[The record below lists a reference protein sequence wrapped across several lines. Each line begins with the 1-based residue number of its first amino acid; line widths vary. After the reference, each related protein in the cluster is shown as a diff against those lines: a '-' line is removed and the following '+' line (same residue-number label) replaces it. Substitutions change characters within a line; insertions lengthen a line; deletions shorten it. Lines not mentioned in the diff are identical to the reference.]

1 MDKIRKCLLVLLVI
15 FNQLAFINVKA
26 LDEVMLEVNK
36 SEIVVEEST
45 KVEVSVSNLEIV
57 SYNWQSDSDCIELE
71 CFDNYVM
78 VKGLKVG
85 SAKISVEVE
94 YLKDGTIYKLE
105 DSTNI
110 KVVASKIEATK
121 EIDGSDNEECLD
133 FKTESYLKEHVDSKY
148 GVFDKATLCN
158 ILLVKNTLV
167 DVSKLNDNE
176 SIDSLMKR
184 NDLGE
189 VFITT
194 IPATVALYS
203 INRDSNYYVALANTM
218 INDKQV
224 EVRDYCFARNNTL
237 GEVVDGC
244 IYDEKAG
251 LVYIPKEL
259 FLENGKEVVEN
270 IQVQF
275 LQGTKQDT
283 KKIDS
288 KVSVATDCHD
298 DKKVGSGKVNGFLFE
313 TSVKTEK
320 GLERNEMIVSVNGV
334 PTNNYEYNKAEGM
347 VTIPASSTAIDNITV
362 DIEEKSVVSK
372 VLDKFL
378 KITDVS
384 AATSFEQMD
393 IAGTISLPDG
403 VSTGW
408 VGDVTLYQGYRS
420 DGTKTL
426 PVYGFGSSE
435 AELINFIYNGGNL
448 DYSKLSSENTNMFL
462 GVYLQGGI
470 DTFTGV
476 NHNSFWNWSIDNVT
490 NPAKIDAWL
499 YMMCTHVSNPLGNGS
514 EWTDN
519 PTRVRVLDIRGDEIV
534 VGFLTQKMNSQSG
547 SGIAK
552 FKIRNLNGDLEIQ
565 KTSGNSINSGNNNY
579 SLANAKYELRDGNK
593 VIASLVTDASGKASA
608 KGIKAGN
615 YTLVEVAAPKGYSLN
630 TTSLPITIK
639 AGEKTTISGKGCLV
653 DNPLT
658 SLAFDILKKD
668 SESSNL
674 VQGEASLVNAEF
686 VVKYYNGIYGNLSE
700 LPTVA
705 NKTWILKTIEDNG
718 RYLASLSDER
728 CLIKDRSDSL
738 FYVNNQVVLPLGT
751 VTIQEVK
758 APNGYLMDNNIILGQ
773 VKQNGN
779 SVVNTLGNEV
789 VVNDKVIKGRI
800 KVSKYSSKTGN
811 NVKYKETMFGIYASK
826 DMYIGSTLYKQGQ
839 LIQSLKTVNGSVVSK
854 DLPYGKYVIKETNA
868 PDGYVLNVDKQE
880 VMITSDKNYD
890 VSFSNKEKTGSLKLI
905 KEFSETEIGK
915 LGDAFISGNEYVLYA
930 YEDIYNPALGS
941 VIYQKDEMIT
951 KKEVGNGIYG
961 DDGKKYTDIN
971 GEISWSNLPLGK
983 YYALEKSSN
992 DSLLLNSNKVIF
1004 NKLTEK
1010 NLDQEEVINVNGYT
1024 DNKVKQQRVEI
1035 FKEGIGHNNHN
1046 SGKVEGLNGAEFTI
1060 KLESEVNKLGWDLAT
1075 TYDVVTTKSN
1085 SNDEK
1090 GYALTKYLPY
1100 GIYIMKETK
1109 TPKGYQ
1115 TSPDIRFS
1123 ISKDELVSDND
1134 HLHIV
1139 VNDDYYNAYVKIV
1152 KKDKDSNKVISLNG
1166 ASFKIKN
1173 VETNEYV
1180 SQKIGQTKYNIF
1192 TTNSKNQI
1200 IVKGT
1205 YLNKDDVLGTVVTP
1219 LVLSSGVYVLE
1230 EVSTPKGFLSL
1241 KEAIRF
1247 EIGDMI
1253 DMVDNDGDHI
1263 IEVEVE
1269 NRQPKG
1275 IIKVNKSILDLDTDI
1290 DLVDRDDL
1298 SKIRFVLKA
1307 NEDIVDPIDGS
1318 TLIEKGEVVNLGKV
1332 TKGKRLEDN
1341 SYCLS
1346 KEGLLEITDLPMGEG
1361 KASYVLEE
1369 VETLKG
1375 AIVDDTKHII
1385 DFIQKDNETVIYEK
1399 ELTLVN
1405 KTTNYGFNKTDVT
1418 GDKEVIGAKLT
1429 ISDEN
1434 GTVDEWISTTDAHT
1448 IEGLI
1453 VGKTYTLTETVTA
1466 KEYVKASDIT
1476 FTVKN
1481 TSELE
1486 MITMMDKQVMISKV
1500 DVGGKEV
1507 IGAYMQIVDLDGNIV
1522 DQWISDGNK
1531 HMANNLEEGKTYV
1544 LHEDLAPVGM
1554 NIANDIKFEVSNKK
1568 ENQLIKM
1575 IDTITEV
1582 SKVDEDSFMLQGVE
1596 LAVVST
1602 KTKNIVDRWVS
1613 GRHVFEITD
1622 DMKKEL
1628 IENNHVNGMYIDED
1642 DSTITYLITKNSKR
1656 NDYTLMIVKDGITTY
1671 SNININGNETSH
1683 MIEGLISGEEYILRE
1698 VKAPKGYASAKE
1710 QVFIAG
1716 KDESLIMV
1724 DESIKVEI
1732 SKQDIST
1739 KEELAGALLKVVDSD
1754 GKIVDEWVSR
1764 KTSHLIKNLEVGKEY
1779 KLIEITAPKGYNL
1792 SEEIKFTIKDT
1803 TDIQKVV
1810 MYDSKLPEIVKTGD
1824 KQSFIA
1830 LSILMLSALMIYVIK
1845 RIRI

>member
-15 FNQLAFINVKA
+15 FNQLAFINVRA
-26 LDEVMLEVNK
+26 LDEVMLEVDK
-36 SEIVVEEST
+36 SEIVLSESA
-45 KVEVSVSNLEIV
+45 KVEAIVSNLEVIA
-57 SYNWQSDSDCIELE
+57 YNWQSDSDCVELE
-71 CFDNYVM
+71 YFDDYVL

-94 YLKDGTIYKLE
+94 YLKEGTIYKLE
-105 DSTNI
+105 DSTSV

-121 EIDGSDNEECLD
+121 EVDGSDNEDCLD

-148 GVFDKATLCN
+148 GVFDKAVLSN

-167 DVSKLNDNE
+167 DVRKLNNND

-184 NDLGE
+184 KDLGE

-203 INRDSNYYVALANTM
+203 INQDSKYYVALANTM
-218 INDKQV
+218 LDDKQV

-244 IYDEKAG
+244 VYDDKTG

-259 FLENGKEVVEN
+259 FLENDKEVVEN

-275 LQGTKQDT
+275 LQATKQDV
-283 KKIDS
+283 KEIDS
-288 KVSVATDCHD
+288 KVSVATDYHD
-298 DKKVGSGKVNGFLFE
+298 DKKVGSGKVDGFLFE

-320 GLERNEMIVSVNGV
+320 GLNRNEMIVSINGV
-334 PTNNYEYNKAEGM
+334 PTNNYEYSRSEGM
-347 VTIPASSTAIDNITV
+347 VTVPASSTAINNITV

-384 AATSFEQMD
+384 AATTFEQMD
-393 IAGTISLPDG
+393 IAGTISLPEG
-403 VSTGW
+403 VGTGW
-408 VGDVTLYQGYRS
+408 AGDVSLYQGYRS

-462 GVYLQGGI
+462 GVYLQGGV

-534 VGFLTQKMNSQSG
+534 IGFLTQKMNSQSG

-565 KTSGNSINSGNNNY
+565 KTSSDSMVNGNNNY

-593 VIASLVTDASGKASA
+593 VIATLVTDASGKANA

-615 YTLVEVAAPKGYSLN
+615 YTLVEVTAPKGYSLN
-630 TTSLPITIK
+630 INSLPVTIK

-653 DNPLT
+653 DNPLS

-668 SESSNL
+668 HESGNL
-674 VQGEASLVNAEF
+674 VQGEATLANGEF
-686 VVKYYNGIYGNLSE
+686 VIKYYNGIYNGVDE
-700 LPTVA
+700 LPAA
-705 NKTWILKTIEDNG
+705 NRTWTLKTVEDNG
-718 RYLASLSDER
+718 RYFASLSDER

-751 VTIQEVK
+751 ITVQEIK
-758 APNGYLMDNNIILGQ
+758 APNGYLLDNNIVLGH
-773 VKQNGN
+773 VKQSGN
-779 SVVNTLGNEV
+779 SVINTLGNEV
-789 VVNDKVIKGRI
+789 VVKDKVIKGRI

-811 NVKYKETMFGIYASK
+811 NVKYKETVFGIYASK
-826 DMYIGSTLYKQGQ
+826 DIYIGSTLYKQGQ
-839 LIQSLKTVNGSVVSK
+839 LIQSLKTVDGSVVSK

-868 PDGYVLNVDKQE
+868 PDGYVLNIDKQE

-890 VSFSNKEKTGSLKLI
+890 ISFSNKEKTGSLKLI
-905 KEFSETEIGK
+905 KDFSNTETGK

-930 YEDIYNPALGS
+930 YEDICNPATGG

-961 DDGKKYTDIN
+961 DDGKKYTDTN
-971 GEISWSNLPLGK
+971 GVISWSNLPLGK
-983 YYALEKSSN
+983 YYALEKASN

-1004 NKLTEK
+1004 DELREK
-1010 NLDQEEVINVNGYT
+1010 NLDQEEVISVNGLTY
-1024 DNKVKQQRVEI
+1024 DRIKQQRVEI
-1035 FKEGIGHNNHN
+1035 FKEGIGQNNHN

-1060 KLESEVNKLGWDLAT
+1060 KLESEVNRLGWNQAT

-1109 TPKGYQ
+1109 TPDGYQ

-1139 VNDDYYNAYVKIV
+1139 VNNDYYNAYVKIV
-1152 KKDKDSNKVISLNG
+1152 KKDKDSNKFISLNG

-1200 IVKGT
+1200 VVKGT

-1219 LVLSSGVYVLE
+1219 LVLSSGVYELE
-1230 EVSTPKGFLSL
+1230 EVNTPKGFLSL
-1241 KEAIRF
+1241 KEALRF

-1263 IEVEVE
+1263 VEVVVE

-1275 IIKVNKSILDLDTDI
+1275 IVKVNKSVLDLDTDI
-1290 DLVDRDDL
+1290 DLIDRDDL

-1307 NEDIVDPIDGS
+1307 NEDIIDPIDGS
-1318 TLIEKGEVVNLGKV
+1318 ILINKGELVNLGNV
-1332 TKGKRLEDN
+1332 NKGSRLEDN
-1341 SYCLS
+1341 TYCLS
-1346 KEGLLEITDLPMGEG
+1346 EEGLLEITDLPMGEG

-1375 AIVDDTKHII
+1375 AVIDDSKYII
-1385 DFIQKDNETVIYEK
+1385 DFIQKDNETVIYDK

-1405 KTTNYGFNKTDVT
+1405 KTTNYEFNKTDVT

-1434 GTVDEWISTTDAHT
+1434 GIVDEWISTTKPHSV
-1448 IEGLI
+1448 EGLE
-1453 VGKTYTLTETVTA
+1453 VGKTYTLTETITA
-1466 KEYVKASDIT
+1466 KDYVRASDVA

-1481 TSELE
+1481 SSELE
-1486 MITMMDKQVMISKV
+1486 TVTMIDKQVMISKV

-1507 IGAYMQIVDLDGNIV
+1507 VGAYMQIVDLDGNVV
-1522 DQWISDGNK
+1522 DQWVSEGYK
-1531 HMANNLEEGKTYV
+1531 HLANNLEEGKMYV
-1544 LHEDLAPVGM
+1544 LHEDLAPLGM
-1554 NIANDIKFEVSNKK
+1554 NLANDIKFEVSNKK

-1575 IDTITEV
+1575 VDTITEV
-1582 SKVDEDSFMLQGVE
+1582 SKVDEDGFMLQGVE

-1602 KTKNIVDRWVS
+1602 KTKNIVDRWIT
-1613 GRHVFEITD
+1613 GRHIFEITD
-1622 DMKKEL
+1622 DIKKEL
-1628 IENNHVNGMYIDED
+1628 IDNNHVDGMYIDED
-1642 DSTITYLITKNSKR
+1642 DSTITYSITKNSKR
-1656 NDYTLMIVKDGITTY
+1656 NDYTLMVVKDGITTY
-1671 SNININGNETSH
+1671 SNININGDETSH

-1710 QVFIAG
+1710 QVFMAG
-1716 KDESLIMV
+1716 KDEALIMV

-1732 SKQDIST
+1732 SKQDISS

-1764 KTSHLIKNLEVGKEY
+1764 KTAHLIKNLEVGKEY

-1803 TDIQKVV
+1803 GDIQKVV

>member
-1 MDKIRKCLLVLLVI
+1 MNKIRKCLLVLLVV
-15 FNQLAFINVKA
+15 FNQLTFINVRA
-26 LDEVMLEVNK
+26 LDKVILEVDK
-36 SEIVVEEST
+36 SEIVVNEST
-45 KVEVSVSNLEIV
+45 KVEAIVSDLDIV
-57 SYNWQSDSDCIELE
+57 SYNWQSDSDCVELE
-71 CFDNYVM
+71 YFDNYVM
-78 VKGLKVG
+78 VKGIKSG
-85 SAKISVEVE
+85 SAKISIEIE
-94 YLKDGTIYKLE
+94 YLKDGIVDKIE
-105 DSTNI
+105 DSTTV
-110 KVVASKIEATK
+110 KVVASRIEATK
-121 EIDGSDNEECLD
+121 DMEVNDNEDCLD
-133 FKTESYLKEHVDSKY
+133 FKTEAYLKENIDSKY
-148 GVFDKATLCN
+148 GFFDKAILSN

-167 DVSKLNDNE
+167 DVSELTDNE

-184 NDLGE
+184 KDLGE

-203 INRDSNYYVALANTM
+203 INTESKYYIALANTM
-218 INDKQV
+218 LDDKQV
-224 EVRDYCFARNNTL
+224 EVKDYCFAKNNTL

-244 IYDEKAG
+244 VYDNKTG

-275 LQGTKQDT
+275 LQGTKQDA
-283 KKIDS
+283 KEIDS
-288 KVSVATDCHD
+288 KISVATDYLD
-298 DKKVGSGKVNGFLFE
+298 DKKVGSGKVDGFLFE

-320 GLERNEMIVSVNGV
+320 GMDRKELIVSVNGI
-334 PTNNYEYNKAEGM
+334 PTNNYEYNKKEGI
-347 VTIPASSTAIDNITV
+347 VTIPASSTAINNITV
-362 DIEEKSVVSK
+362 DIEEKSVVSR

-393 IAGTISLPDG
+393 IAGTISLPEG

-408 VGDVTLYQGYRS
+408 SGDITLYQGYRS

-435 AELINFIYNGGNL
+435 AELIDFIYNGGNL
-448 DYSKLSSENTNMFL
+448 DYSKLSSENSNMCL
-462 GVYLQGGI
+462 GIYLQGGV

-514 EWTDN
+514 QWTDN

-534 VGFLTQKMNSQSG
+534 IGFLTQKMNSQSG

-565 KTSGNSINSGNNNY
+565 KSSSNSIVDGNGNY
-579 SLANAKYELRDGNK
+579 SLANAKYELRDGNTLL
-593 VIASLVTDASGKASA
+593 ATLVTDASGKASA

-630 TTSLPITIK
+630 TTSLPVTIK

-653 DNPLT
+653 DNPLS
-658 SLAFDILKKD
+658 SLAFDILKRDK
-668 SESSNL
+668 ESGNL
-674 VQGEASLVNAEF
+674 VQGDTTLANAEF
-686 VVKYYNGIYGNLSE
+686 VVKYYKGIYSKASE
-700 LPTVA
+700 LPASA
-705 NKTWILKTIEDNG
+705 NKTWTLKTIEDNG
-718 RYLASLSDER
+718 RYIASLDDER
-728 CLIKDRSDSL
+728 CLIKERSDSL

-751 VTIQEVK
+751 ITVQEIK
-758 APNGYLMDNNIILGQ
+758 APNGYLLNDTLFIGQ
-773 VKQNGN
+773 IKQSGNG
-779 SVVNTLGNEV
+779 VINTLGNELEV
-789 VVNDKVIKGRI
+789 KDTVIKGRI
-800 KVSKYSSKTGN
+800 KISKYSSKSGN
-811 NVKYKETMFGIYASK
+811 NVKYKETVFGIYASK

-839 LIQSLKTVNGSVVSK
+839 LIQSLKTVDGSVVSTY
-854 DLPYGKYVIKETNA
+854 LPYGKYVIKETNA

-880 VMITSDKNYD
+880 VMISSDKDYNI
-890 VSFSNKEKTGSLKLI
+890 SFSNQEKTGSLKLI
-905 KEFSETEIGK
+905 KDFNETEIGK
-915 LGDAFISGNEYVLYA
+915 LGDAFISDNQYALYA
-930 YEDIYNPALGS
+930 YEDIYNPATGDVL
-941 VIYQKDEMIT
+941 YRKDEVIS
-951 KKEVGNGIYG
+951 KKVVGNGIYG
-961 DDGKKYTDIN
+961 DEGRKYTDAS

-983 YYALEKSSN
+983 YYVLEKNSN
-992 DSLLLNSNKVIF
+992 DSLLLNNNKVVF
-1004 NKLTEK
+1004 DKLTEK
-1010 NLDQEEVINVNGYT
+1010 NLDQEEVISVTGFT
-1024 DNKVKQQRVEI
+1024 DNRVKQQRVEI
-1035 FKEGIGHNNHN
+1035 FKEGIGQNNHN

-1060 KLESEVNKLGWDLAT
+1060 KLESEVNKVGWDLASV
-1075 TYDVVTTKSN
+1075 YDVVTTKNN

-1109 TPKGYQ
+1109 TPDGYQ

-1152 KKDKDSNKVISLNG
+1152 KKDKDSKKVISLNG

-1173 VETNEYV
+1173 IETNEYV
-1180 SQKIGQTKYNIF
+1180 TQKIGQTKYNIF

-1200 IVKGT
+1200 VVKGT

-1219 LVLSSGVYVLE
+1219 LVLSSGVYVIE
-1230 EVSTPKGFLSL
+1230 EVSTPKGFLNL

-1247 EIGDMI
+1247 EIGDLI

-1269 NRQPKG
+1269 NKQPKAT
-1275 IIKVNKSILDLDTDI
+1275 IKVNKSILDLDTDI
-1290 DLVDRDDL
+1290 DLVDRSDL
-1298 SKIRFVLKA
+1298 SKIRFTLKA

-1318 TLIEKGEVVNLGKV
+1318 VLIEKGELVNLGKV
-1332 TKGKRLEDN
+1332 NKGKKLEDN
-1341 SYCLS
+1341 IYCLS
-1346 KEGLLEITDLPMGEG
+1346 EEGLLEIIDLPMGEG

-1369 VETLKG
+1369 VETLDG
-1375 AIVDDTKHII
+1375 VILDNSKHII
-1385 DFIQKDNETVIYEK
+1385 NFIQEDNEIEVYEK
-1399 ELTLVN
+1399 EFTLVN
-1405 KTTNYGFNKTDVT
+1405 KTTNYEFNKTDVT

-1434 GTVDEWISTTDAHT
+1434 GVVDEWISTSTPHS
-1448 IEGLI
+1448 IEGLT
-1453 VGKTYTLTETVTA
+1453 VGKKYILTETIA
-1466 KEYVKASDIT
+1466 ADDYVKASDII

-1481 TSELE
+1481 NSELE
-1486 MITMMDKQVMISKV
+1486 TITMKDKQVMVSKV
-1500 DVGGKEV
+1500 DLGGKEI
-1507 IGAYMQIVDLDGNIV
+1507 IGAYMQIIDLDGNIV
-1522 DQWISDGNK
+1522 DQWISEGDK
-1531 HMANNLEEGKTYV
+1531 YFVNNLEEGKTYV
-1544 LHEDLAPVGM
+1544 LHEDLAPIGM
-1554 NIANDIKFEVSNKK
+1554 NLANDIKFEVNDKK
-1568 ENQLIKM
+1568 ENQIIEM

-1582 SKVDEDSFMLQGVE
+1582 TKVDEEGFMLQGVE

-1602 KTKNIVDRWVS
+1602 KTKNIVDRWIS
-1613 GRHVFEITD
+1613 GRHVFDISD
-1622 DMKKEL
+1622 DIKKEL
-1628 IENNHVNGMYIDED
+1628 IDNDYVQGMYIDEE
-1642 DSTITYLITKNSKR
+1642 DSAVTYSITKNSKR
-1656 NDYTLMIVKDGITTY
+1656 NDYSLMVIKDGETTY
-1671 SNININGNETSH
+1671 RNININGDETSH
-1683 MIEGLISGEEYILRE
+1683 NIEGLISGEEYILRE

-1716 KDESLIMV
+1716 KDISLTMV
-1724 DESIKVEI
+1724 DEDIKVEI

-1739 KEELAGALLKVVDSD
+1739 KEELAGALLKVIDSD

-1764 KTSHLIKNLEVGKEY
+1764 NTAHLIKNLEVGKEY
-1779 KLIEITAPKGYNL
+1779 TLIEINAPKGYSL

-1803 TDIQKVV
+1803 ADIQKVV

-1824 KQSFIA
+1824 KQSLIA
-1830 LSILMLSALMIYVIK
+1830 IAFLMLSALMIYVIK
-1845 RIRI
+1845 RIRV